1 MKIAN
6 CLRAIICP
14 TVVNMNM
21 ATSTNFLLRGTI
33 WTLGAYGVG
42 TGLRFVTNVVLA
54 RLLTPEIFGTMLIVY
69 SLRTGIEMISD
80 IGIGQNLVQ
89 SKNAEDPD
97 FYNTAWSLQLIR
109 SFILWLAFSAAAIPM
124 AHFYQSPILVYIVPV
139 TALSIIFAGLSS
151 VGRSLMAKRLQIAKL
166 NLFETILAVVGST
179 ALIVF
184 SWLSPTV
191 WALVLGNLFGSFVA
205 MIGSYFLVR
214 DVKQRFHI
222 SKGPALEIIHFGKW
236 IFISSMV
243 YFLSTYIDRFY
254 LGKVVPLEMLGI
266 YGIARSIS
274 DLSGNLVVRL
284 GSVVLFPFVASQ
296 AHLPRAELIRHLSPL
311 RAKFLLLTGIGFSV
325 FITTADWLVR
335 LVYDER
341 YQAMTWILPVLILG
355 SWFTVL
361 ATLNESALL
370 GIGKPS
376 YAAAAN
382 SLKLIFLIVGLAL
395 GTNTYGL
402 LGGVVVVAMA
412 DLCRYVPTLV
422 GQVRER
428 FSFGRQ
434 DLLITLTVLLM
445 IGVFECARY
454 AFGFG
459 TSFDT
464 LPRAGQ

>member
-1 MKIAN
+1 
-6 CLRAIICP
+6 
-14 TVVNMNM
+14 M

-42 TGLRFVTNVVLA
+42 TGLRFVTNVALA

-89 SKNAEDPD
+89 SKNADDPD

-109 SFILWLAFSAAAIPM
+109 SLILWLAFSAAAIPM
-124 AHFYQSPILVYIVPV
+124 AHFYQAPILLYIVPV
-139 TALSIIFAGLSS
+139 TALSIIFAGLNS

-179 ALIVF
+179 TLIVF

-191 WALVLGNLFGSFVA
+191 WALVLGNLFGSFVS
-205 MIGSYFLVR
+205 MIGSYFLVS

-296 AHLPRAELIRHLSPL
+296 AHLPRTELIRHLSPL

-341 YQAMTWILPVLILG
+341 YQAATWILPVLILG

-376 YAAAAN
+376 YAAVAN
-382 SLKLIFLIVGLAL
+382 SIKLIFLIVGLIL

-434 DLLITLTVLLM
+434 DLLITLMVILT
-445 IGVFECARY
+445 IGVFEYARY

-459 TSFDT
+459 TSFDA
-464 LPRAGQ
+464 LPRTGQ

>member
-1 MKIAN
+1 M
-6 CLRAIICP
+6 
-14 TVVNMNM
+14 
-21 ATSTNFLLRGTI
+21 RGTI
-33 WTLGAYGVG
+33 WTLGAYGIS

-89 SKNAEDPD
+89 SKNADDPN

-109 SFILWLAFSAAAIPM
+109 SFILWGAFSAAAIPM
-124 AHFYQSPILVYIVPV
+124 AKFYQSPILAYVVPI
-139 TALSIIFAGLSS
+139 TAFSIIFAGLTS
-151 VGRSLMAKRLQIAKL
+151 VGRSLMTKRLQIAKL
-166 NLFETILAVVGST
+166 NLFETTLAVIGS
-179 ALIVF
+179 AANIGF
-184 SWLSPTV
+184 AWMSPTV
-191 WALVLGNLFGSFVA
+191 WALVCGNLFGSFVS

-214 DVKQRFHI
+214 DIKQRFQI

-254 LGKVVPLEMLGI
+254 LGKVVPLELLGI

-296 AHLPRAELIRHLSPL
+296 AHLPRTELIRHLSPL

-341 YQAMTWILPVLILG
+341 YQAATWILPVLILG

-382 SLKLIFLIVGLAL
+382 GLKLVFLIVGLTL
-395 GTNTYGL
+395 GTSMYGL

-428 FSFGRQ
+428 FSFGMQ
-434 DLLITLTVLLM
+434 DLLVTCAVLLM
-445 IGVFECARY
+445 ICLLEYARY
-454 AFGFG
+454 SLGFG
-459 TSFDT
+459 TSFDA
-464 LPRAGQ
+464 LPVTIR

>member
-1 MKIAN
+1 
-6 CLRAIICP
+6 
-14 TVVNMNM
+14 M

-33 WTLGAYGVG
+33 WTLGAYGVS

-80 IGIGQNLVQ
+80 IGIGQNLIQ
-89 SKNAEDPD
+89 SKNADDPD

-109 SFILWLAFSAAAIPM
+109 SFILWLAFSAVAIPM

-139 TALSIIFAGLSS
+139 TAFSIIFAGLSS
-151 VGRSLMAKRLQIAKL
+151 VGRSLMAKRLQVAKL
-166 NLFETILAVVGST
+166 NLFETILAVVGSA

-184 SWLSPTV
+184 SWFSPTV
-191 WALVLGNLFGSFVA
+191 WALVLGNLFGSFVS

-254 LGKVVPLEMLGI
+254 LGKVVPLELLGI

-296 AHLPRAELIRHLSPL
+296 AHLPRTELIRHLSPL
-311 RAKFLLLTGIGFSV
+311 RAKFLLLTGAGFSV

-341 YQAMTWILPVLILG
+341 YQAATWILPVLILG

-382 SLKLIFLIVGLAL
+382 SLKLVFLIVGLAL
-395 GTNTYGL
+395 GTSSYGL

-428 FSFGRQ
+428 FSFGMQ
-434 DLLITLTVLLM
+434 DLLMTLAVLLM
-445 IGVFECARY
+445 IGLLEYGRY
-454 AFGFG
+454 SLGFG

-464 LPRAGQ
+464 LPITIR